1 MRERRRLVERKLP
14 LATVATGVGI
24 SERTAR
30 KWVKRFEAEGPAG
43 LENRFSRPR
52 MVANRTG
59 EPCLAHLLVPE
70 FETQQFL
77 LAALAILWLAAD
89 SATLLSRSGALSNA
103 PHASS
108 TERALLEA
116 HRSEGEV
123 FLRPCEAVG
132 QSPALRPVWRSPKL
146 KASAVRKL
154 PELVEGSAFRISKSL
169 NGCWYRPGSGEYA
182 NNDTKEFVGH
192 NPRPKDALRQ
202 RVRPKHLFFG
212 YFRKFMRVLGRR
224 VVRKRE

>member
-1 MRERRRLVERKLP
+1 MNNPHKNALTTPLGRAEMVRWIREGRLP

-89 SATLLSRSGALSNA
+89 SAILLSRSGALSNA

-108 TERALLEA
+108 PSAPSSKPTAAKARFFCA
-116 HRSEGEV
+116 
-123 FLRPCEAVG
+123 
-132 QSPALRPVWRSPKL
+132 PA
-146 KASAVRKL
+146 
-154 PELVEGSAFRISKSL
+154 
-169 NGCWYRPGSGEYA
+169 
-182 NNDTKEFVGH
+182 
-192 NPRPKDALRQ
+192 
-202 RVRPKHLFFG
+202 
-212 YFRKFMRVLGRR
+212 
-224 VVRKRE
+224 KR